1 MLNVLNLKCLPCVV
15 GLQEDDTYDIIAD
28 VSLSLKL
35 KMKQNEIQDLPTLDS
50 NRYEN
55 IFNVYQQDDYYFYN
69 IFIQLKWM

>member
-35 KMKQNEIQDLPTLDS
+35 KMKQNEI
-50 NRYEN
+50 
-55 IFNVYQQDDYYFYN
+55 
-69 IFIQLKWM
+69 